1 MDNKVLLQIARTHL
15 LSRLR
20 QSAIA
25 GLGVTFGIATFIIL
39 VSFMTG
45 LNGLLDGLILDRTPH
60 IHLFNEIRPSA
71 AQPLEQ
77 AQGTKPSDWASI
89 RNVKPRQRPSRI
101 YNAVPLL
108 EMLQDDPMVLGATAQ
123 VNAQAFYTAGAIELN
138 GLISGVDIVEEARL
152 FNVDDYLIEG
162 TVADLRQNDKGI
174 ILGAGV
180 AQKLSAQVGGRVQIV
195 SAKGNRLTLKIVGIY
210 QSGLAEIDN
219 VQSYANVKAVQ
230 QLIGEADNYITDIN
244 VKLHDIE
251 QAPALSLQLER
262 LYDVDAVDIKT
273 ANAQF
278 DTGTSIRNII
288 TYAVS
293 VTLLIVAGFGIYN
306 ILNMFIYEKMNDI
319 AILKATGFSGR
330 DVMYIF
336 ISQALMI
343 GVLGGSLGL
352 LFGWGMSVL
361 ISRLPFTTDALPTV
375 TTYPVN
381 FDPTYYLIG
390 IVFALVSTFLAG
402 YLPARKARHI
412 DPVRILRGQ

>member
-1 MDNKVLLQIARTHL
+1 MLLQIARTHL

-77 AQGTKPSDWASI
+77 AQGKEPSDWASI

-108 EMLQDDPMVLGATAQ
+108 EMLQDEPMVLGATAQ

-174 ILGAGV
+174 IMGAGV
-180 AQKLSAQVGGRVQIV
+180 AQKLSAQIGDRVQIV

-352 LFGWGMSVL
+352 LFGWSISVL

-381 FDPTYYLIG
+381 FDPSYYLIG